1 MKALSKRPEPQS
13 LVTHG
18 AKWTADYVAASGLSA
33 KEKKKFEHWG
43 RIEIREV
50 LAQETSGRCAYC
62 EALIGHVAY
71 PHVEHIVPKA
81 LRADLAHEWN
91 NLTSACEVCNKAKSD
106 YWDQDLAVLNPYSDD
121 VESRI
126 VFWGDLVDWIAG
138 DERAEVTIKKLK
150 LNRFD
155 LADRRRARLL
165 EVREMVERW
174 ATSQGAKRTVLA
186 ESIRLDAA
194 DGDFTRAVT
203 AFLCSQG
210 FPLSAID
217 EDAA

>member
-1 MKALSKRPEPQS
+1 MKALSKQPEPQA

-18 AKWTADYVAASGLSA
+18 PTWTADYVAASGLSA
-33 KEKKKFEHWG
+33 REKKKFEHWG
-43 RIEIREV
+43 HPEIREA
-50 LAQETSGRCAYC
+50 LTQETNGRCAYC
-62 EALIGHVAY
+62 EAHIGHVAY
-71 PHVEHIVPKA
+71 PHVEHILPKA
-81 LRADLAHEWN
+81 LRADLAHDWH

-106 YWDQDLAVLNPYSDD
+106 YWDPTHAVLNPYTDN
-121 VESRI
+121 VESRVI
-126 VFWGDLVDWIAG
+126 FWGDLVDWVAG
-138 DERAEVTIKKLK
+138 DEQAEVTIKKLK

-165 EVREMVERW
+165 EVREMLERW

-203 AFLCSQG
+203 AFLSSQG
-210 FPLSAID
+210 FPLSDAD